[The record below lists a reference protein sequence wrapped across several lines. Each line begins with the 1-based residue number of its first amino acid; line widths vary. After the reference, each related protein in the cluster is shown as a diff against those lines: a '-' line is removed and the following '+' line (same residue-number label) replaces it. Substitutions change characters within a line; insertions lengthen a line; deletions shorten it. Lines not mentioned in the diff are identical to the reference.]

1 MRLSRSKLRRHELVF
16 VNSVT
21 YVDKKRTTFKDF
33 YPSFMRL
40 SRSKFRRIARWYSN
54 FITQSSFIKIEKS
67 ISYMFVRAL
76 EWKGFVL
83 GYVLSG
89 LAQVKKDKSPVEE
102 NAVSSSSTQEK
113 QSPVNSNDLEWDND
127 FVSAEIDTSDTA
139 QLLAAEL
146 AIQKT
151 ASHWRH
157 RIMTSSIL
165 VSGSCV
171 KYELLLI
178 LNLLLHFGTNYF
190 II

>member
-40 SRSKFRRIARWYSN
+40 SRSKLRRIARWYSN

-83 GYVLSG
+83 GFVLSG

>member
-40 SRSKFRRIARWYSN
+40 SRSKLRRIARWYSN
-54 FITQSSFIKIEKS
+54 FITQSSFIKIH
-67 ISYMFVRAL
+67 MFVRAL

-83 GYVLSG
+83 GFVLSG

-171 KYELLLI
+171 KYVESI
-178 LNLLLHFGTNYF
+178 ASFWDQ
-190 II
+190 